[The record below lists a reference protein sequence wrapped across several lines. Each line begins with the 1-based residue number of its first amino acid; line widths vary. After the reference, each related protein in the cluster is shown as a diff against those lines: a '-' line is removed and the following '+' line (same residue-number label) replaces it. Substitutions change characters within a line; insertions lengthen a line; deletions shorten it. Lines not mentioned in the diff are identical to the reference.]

1 MCWQQFSAEASQ
13 IVVKFGK
20 EQQLV
25 TEQGRAGMI
34 FAETDS
40 DFAYLGAPHLPLP
53 LRSGNFGS
61 WSWSWQPVIASN
73 NQHVNRNPP
82 KHAVL
87 H

>member
-40 DFAYLGAPHLPLP
+40 DFAYLGAPTCRCAAGILAA
-53 LRSGNFGS
+53 GAGAGS
-61 WSWSWQPVIASN
+61 Q
-73 NQHVNRNPP
+73 
-82 KHAVL
+82 
-87 H
+87 